1 MTVMKGTSGNPGN
14 SVTTWDGS
22 QNHANGVVV
31 VGSWPAF
38 RLEIGNPPIS
48 RGGVRR
54 QVGDARA
61 AMAYFRQKLAVFGD
75 DFRGLA
81 MTQAVVLRNA
91 LIDNG
96 MDNPK
101 VMEAAM
107 SDPDGD
113 LITLVFGG
121 EWQGCTWSGGAGVR
135 RP

>member
-1 MTVMKGTSGNPGN
+1 MGRRITRTELWLWVPGQLFGWK
-14 SVTTWDGS
+14 S
-22 QNHANGVVV
+22 
-31 VGSWPAF
+31 
-38 RLEIGNPPIS
+38 ENPPIS

>member
-1 MTVMKGTSGNPGN
+1 MGRRITRTELWLWVPGQLFGWK
-14 SVTTWDGS
+14 SET
-22 QNHANGVVV
+22 
-31 VGSWPAF
+31 P
-38 RLEIGNPPIS
+38 PPIS

>member
-1 MTVMKGTSGNPGN
+1 MKGTSGNPDN

-38 RLEIGNPPIS
+38 RLEIGE
-48 RGGVRR
+48 GVRH

-61 AMAYFRQKLAVFGD
+61 ATAYFRQKLAVFGD

-81 MTQAVVLRNA
+81 MTQAVALRNA

-96 MDNPK
+96 
-101 VMEAAM
+101 
-107 SDPDGD
+107 
-113 LITLVFGG
+113 I
-121 EWQGCTWSGGAGVR
+121 
-135 RP
+135 

>member
-1 MTVMKGTSGNPGN
+1 MGRRITRTELWLWVPGQLFGWK
-14 SVTTWDGS
+14 SET
-22 QNHANGVVV
+22 
-31 VGSWPAF
+31 
-38 RLEIGNPPIS
+38 PPIS

-81 MTQAVVLRNA
+81 MTHAVVLRNA